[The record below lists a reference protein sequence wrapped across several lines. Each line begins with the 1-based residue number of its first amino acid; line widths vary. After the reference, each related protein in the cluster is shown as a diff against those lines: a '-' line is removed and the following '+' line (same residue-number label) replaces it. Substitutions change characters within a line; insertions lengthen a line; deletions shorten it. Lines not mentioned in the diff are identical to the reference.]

1 MNVKLFIIILFTP
14 LVFLTSCSKSK
25 EKIEIIIQVEP
36 EIASLSDAPDT
47 VSIKIMNTSDTE
59 WRGSYD
65 CDVYYFN
72 GNDWELCLSPEWIA
86 DELVIESN
94 STYLLPVLWKRDI
107 STHNSPVGRYKI
119 RFHSLYAEFS
129 IVD

>member
-1 MNVKLFIIILFTP
+1 MNVKLFIIFFTT
-14 LVFLTSCSKSK
+14 LIFLTSCSESK

-36 EIASLSDAPDT
+36 EIVSLNDAPDT
-47 VSIKIMNTSDTE
+47 VSIKIINTSDTE

-65 CDVYYFN
+65 GDVYYFN
-72 GNDWELCLSPEWIA
+72 GNDWELWLSPEWIA

-94 STYLLPVLWKRDI
+94 SNYILPVLEERDI
-107 STHNSPVGRYKI
+107 STHNTPVGNYKI
-119 RFHSLYAEFS
+119 KFHSWYGEFS